1 MFSPQGMFTGRD
13 TADQIWKAFRS
24 ALMWAKVKSYL
35 RHSKDRRVRGSANG
49 ASTVS
54 SLLGTKKK
62 GKKKR
67 KKKISP
73 QTGIFWKKKTTTKI
87 IWRRKEKF
95 SLALPPEQKL
105 QDLVLFA
112 LMITDGAGRVA
123 LIVAAGISILFRGKW
138 SSLKCER
145 LFLSTPLH
153 PISLCAA
160 HARLGAGACTHAPLC
175 ESQQAAHLFWYKPRA
190 SVSCLPQK
198 PLRW

>member
-1 MFSPQGMFTGRD
+1 M
-13 TADQIWKAFRS
+13 
-24 ALMWAKVKSYL
+24 KSYL

-62 GKKKR
+62 GKKKG
-67 KKKISP
+67 KKKSLHK
-73 QTGIFWKKKTTTKI
+73 QAFFEKKKKTTTKI

-123 LIVAAGISILFRGKW
+123 LIVAAGISILFRGK
-138 SSLKCER
+138 
-145 LFLSTPLH
+145 
-153 PISLCAA
+153 
-160 HARLGAGACTHAPLC
+160 
-175 ESQQAAHLFWYKPRA
+175 
-190 SVSCLPQK
+190 
-198 PLRW
+198 

>member
-1 MFSPQGMFTGRD
+1 M
-13 TADQIWKAFRS
+13 
-24 ALMWAKVKSYL
+24 KSYL

-67 KKKISP
+67 KKKSLHK
-73 QTGIFWKKKTTTKI
+73 QAFFEKKKTTTKI

-123 LIVAAGISILFRGKW
+123 LIVAAGISILFRGK
-138 SSLKCER
+138 
-145 LFLSTPLH
+145 
-153 PISLCAA
+153 
-160 HARLGAGACTHAPLC
+160 
-175 ESQQAAHLFWYKPRA
+175 
-190 SVSCLPQK
+190 
-198 PLRW
+198 